1 MSHHLP
7 PSSTVPNLA
16 VGVLLASA
24 IAAGFLLFPGCSRC
38 CPDRAAAMP
47 MPRPTATA
55 PATATATA
63 TATVVVAP
71 APVAKAEPPAPAPA
85 KPADAGSHGGDH
97 APAAGLTGADAEA
110 AKHVHNYFRLSP
122 NLASGASPESD
133 ADFEALAKAG
143 IKSIVSVDGA
153 KPPVDLAR
161 KHGLRYVHVPIGY
174 DGIAPATAL
183 ELAKTFVTLH
193 KDGPIFV
200 HCHHGKHR
208 GPAACSIARM
218 MIDGV
223 SAEETT
229 AWMKVAGTDPK
240 YSGLYAT
247 VREFNPPSEADLAT
261 VEAPMPEAAPT
272 PPLREAMV
280 AVDNH
285 WDALKLVK
293 KAGWAATAEHADI
306 DPAHEATILAEAFRE
321 LARQPA
327 IAEKPDDFRTWLKS
341 SEDAAWALSK
351 ALTKGAVDTNAA
363 DAQFKVLADDCAACH
378 KAHRDHALGK

>member
-7 PSSTVPNLA
+7 PSSASSNLA
-16 VGVLLASA
+16 VGALLASA

-47 MPRPTATA
+47 MPRPTV
-55 PATATATA
+55 TATAS
-63 TATVVVAP
+63 ATVVVAP
-71 APVAKAEPPAPAPA
+71 AAA
-85 KPADAGSHGGDH
+85 KPADAGGGGDGGGHAPAKAESGGQNGGGH
-97 APAAGLTGADAEA
+97 APAATLTGADAEA

-122 NLASGASPESD
+122 NLASGASPESE
-133 ADFEALAKAG
+133 ADFAALAKAG

-153 KPPVDLAR
+153 KPPADLAR
-161 KHGLRYVHVPIGY
+161 KYGLRYVHVPIGY
-174 DGIAPATAL
+174 DGIPPATAL

-208 GPAACSIARM
+208 GPAACSIGRM

-261 VEAPMPEAAPT
+261 VEATMPEAAPT

-280 AVDNH
+280 AVDHH

-293 KAGWAATAEHADI
+293 KAGWVATAEHADI
-306 DPAHEATILAEAFRE
+306 DPAHEASILAEAFRE

-327 IAEKPDDFRTWLKS
+327 IAEKPDDFKAWLKS

-351 ALTKGAVDTNAA
+351 ALAKGAVDTKAA
-363 DAQFKVLADDCAACH
+363 DAQFKVLADDCTACH

>member
-1 MSHHLP
+1 MTHHVSS
-7 PSSTVPNLA
+7 SSTAANLA
-16 VGVLLASA
+16 VGALLASA

-38 CPDRAAAMP
+38 CPDRAAALP
-47 MPRPTATA
+47 MPQPTATA
-55 PATATATA
+55 SA

-71 APVAKAEPPAPAPA
+71 APVAKAEPPVPAPA
-85 KPADAGSHGGDH
+85 QPASGGGDSGNGGGH
-97 APAAGLTGADAEA
+97 KSAAGLTGADAEA
-110 AKHVHNYFRLSP
+110 AKLVHNYFRLSP

-153 KPPVDLAR
+153 KPPADLAR
-161 KHGLRYVHVPIGY
+161 KHGIRYVHVPIGY

-247 VREFNPPSEADLAT
+247 VREFNPPSEADLAA

-272 PPLREAMV
+272 PPLREAMI

-285 WDALKLVK
+285 WDALKAVR
-293 KAGWAATAEHADI
+293 KAKWAPTAEHADI

-321 LARQPA
+321 LGRQPE
-327 IAEKPDDFRTWLKS
+327 IAAKPDDFKAWLKA

-351 ALTKGAVDTNAA
+351 ALTKGAVDTKAA
-363 DAQFKVLADDCAACH
+363 DAQFTALADDCTACH
-378 KAHRDHALGK
+378 KAYRDHALGK

>member
-1 MSHHLP
+1 MPHHLP
-7 PSSTVPNLA
+7 PSSTASNLA
-16 VGVLLASA
+16 VGALLASA

-47 MPRPTATA
+47 MPRPTV
-55 PATATATA
+55 TATAS
-63 TATVVVAP
+63 ATVVVAP
-71 APVAKAEPPAPAPA
+71 APAKA
-85 KPADAGSHGGDH
+85 DGGGQEGGGH
-97 APAAGLTGADAEA
+97 APAATLTGADAEA
-110 AKHVHNYFRLSP
+110 AKHVHNYFRVSK
-122 NLASGASPESD
+122 NLASGASPESE

-153 KPPVDLAR
+153 KPPADLAR
-161 KHGLRYVHVPIGY
+161 KHGIRYVHVPIGY
-174 DGIAPATAL
+174 DGIPPATAL

-208 GPAACSIARM
+208 GPAACSIGRM

-229 AWMKVAGTDPK
+229 AWMKQAGTDPK

-261 VEAPMPEAAPT
+261 IEATMPEAAPT
-272 PPLREAMV
+272 PPMREAMV
-280 AVDNH
+280 AIDHH
-285 WDALKLVK
+285 WDALKIVK
-293 KAGWAATAEHADI
+293 KAKWGATPEHPDI
-306 DPAHEATILAEAFRE
+306 DPPHEATILAEAFRE
-321 LARQPA
+321 MGRQPA
-327 IAEKPDDFRTWLKS
+327 MADKPDDFKAWVKQ

-351 ALTKGAVDTNAA
+351 ALAKGAVDAKAA
-363 DAQFKVLADDCAACH
+363 DAQFTAIADVCAACH